1 MSAESVVALPTL
13 ADRCDASAVVGGPDS
28 RTGRGACGAQALI
41 RAVLP
46 SGEDLVF
53 CAHHGR
59 EHEVA
64 LAAAGA
70 TVHDGTGAIT
80 RPARRPTS
88 GDVGQGSSSRTHSQG
103 SRLRVPQ

>member
-1 MSAESVVALPTL
+1 VPTATVDQDVRFAAPTAAALTL
-13 ADRCDASAVVGGPDS
+13 ADRCDAAAVLGGGNG
-28 RTGRGACGAQALI
+28 RTGRGPCGAQAFV

-46 SGEDLVF
+46 SGNDLIF

-70 TVHDGTGAIT
+70 TIHDETIKINA
-80 RPARRPTS
+80 
-88 GDVGQGSSSRTHSQG
+88 
-103 SRLRVPQ
+103 